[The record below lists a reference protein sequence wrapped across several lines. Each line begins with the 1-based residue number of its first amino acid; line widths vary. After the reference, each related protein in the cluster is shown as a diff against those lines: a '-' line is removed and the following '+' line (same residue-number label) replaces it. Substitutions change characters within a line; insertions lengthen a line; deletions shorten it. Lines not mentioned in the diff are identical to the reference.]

1 MDNTDKRR
9 KIGILGGTFNPI
21 HIGHLILA
29 QNAMEYCNLD
39 EVLIMPSGVS
49 YLKDPDEIAET
60 RHRVNMVKL
69 AIEGNERFVLS
80 TTEAERKGNSY
91 TYETLEMLVSEHP
104 DVSYHYIIGADTLF
118 SMENWKNPDRI
129 FDKCTVICAKRDGH
143 SDRSLNEQTAHLE
156 EKFNAHIIIMDVPET
171 EISSSFIRKSFS
183 KNKSCRY
190 YLDDKV
196 REYIKVNGLYG
207 FDSNR

>member
-1 MDNTDKRR
+1 MDNTDRPR

-21 HIGHLILA
+21 HIGHLLLA
-29 QNAMEYCNLD
+29 QNAMEYCDLD

-49 YLKDPDEIAET
+49 YLKDPDEIAAT
-60 RHRVNMVKL
+60 RHRVNMVKH
-69 AIEGNERFVLS
+69 AIEGNDGFVLS
-80 TTEAERKGNSY
+80 TIESERKGNSY
-91 TYETLEMLVSEHP
+91 TYETLGELVKEHP

-118 SMENWKNPDRI
+118 SIENWKNPDRI
-129 FDKCTVICAKRDGH
+129 FDKCTIVCARRDGH
-143 SDRSLNEQTAHLE
+143 SDRSLNEQRAYLE

-171 EISSSFIRKSFS
+171 EISSSFIRNMLAM
-183 KNKSCRY
+183 NKSCRY